1 MTVGNGLWK
10 KNFEGG
16 NAPRWLPP
24 DRGVVPELGGGVVPN
39 YCDYVTTVT
48 RLLQVM
54 PNLLFQCHKR
64 AGGRPPVGGAPK
76 YELSTG

>member
-1 MTVGNGLWK
+1 M
-10 KNFEGG
+10 
-16 NAPRWLPP
+16 
-24 DRGVVPELGGGVVPN
+24 GGGVVPN

-54 PNLLFQCHKR
+54 PNLLCQCHKR
-64 AGGRPPVGGAPK
+64 AGGRPPVDGALK

>member
-1 MTVGNGLWK
+1 M
-10 KNFEGG
+10 
-16 NAPRWLPP
+16 
-24 DRGVVPELGGGVVPN
+24 GGGVVPN

-48 RLLQVM
+48 RLLQVR
-54 PNLLFQCHKR
+54 PNLLCQCHKG

>member
-1 MTVGNGLWK
+1 MTGLWK
-10 KNFEGG
+10 TGTERG
-16 NAPRWLPP
+16 NALRWLPP
-24 DRGVVPELGGGVVPN
+24 DRRVVPELGGGVVPN

-54 PNLLFQCHKR
+54 PNLSFQCHKR
-64 AGGRPPVGGAPK
+64 AGGRPSVDGAPK